1 MLSDGFLSFHNLL
14 LLFFEYRAVL
24 GVEHPFA
31 SEYSEECLSLIEGRF
46 SVKDLLV
53 IVLGQPMILV
63 FVVAH
68 LFIRIKQIENAL
80 FMLL

>member
-1 MLSDGFLSFHNLL
+1 MLGNFLF
-14 LLFFEYRAVL
+14 LFFEYRAVL
-24 GVEHPFA
+24 CVKHPFA

-53 IVLGQPMILV
+53 IVLVQPLVLV
-63 FVVAH
+63 FVVVH
-68 LFIRIKQIENAL
+68 LFIRTVQIKYAL